1 MEYEV
6 KKFRFYMST
15 GYVGCQREETVEI
28 EIPVGASE
36 EEIEEIVQE
45 YFDEW
50 MWNYLDTLWGEIKED

>member
-36 EEIEEIVQE
+36 
-45 YFDEW
+45 
-50 MWNYLDTLWGEIKED
+50 